1 MRKPTL
7 PHGDLMVSAEH
18 RSWVETSLNQLAAM
32 EIPDDLVQSVDRDDE
47 DFWSPEYSWA
57 RPYRVKDGDLI
68 VPVKGVLLHNFPYAF
83 GGFATGYDYIVAA
96 VRRGVNDPNVS
107 RVILHVNS
115 VGGLVSGCFDATD
128 ELFGMRGDK
137 PIIALADE
145 TALSAAYAIA
155 SAADEIVAARTGQVG
170 SVGVITAYI
179 EMSQALENAGI
190 KINLIYAGDRKADGH
205 PSQPLSDEA
214 RERIQTRV
222 NRSYEIFVSTV
233 ARNRGLSE
241 EAVRATEADFY
252 TSQEAVQNGLADRV
266 GTLGNLSAE
275 AENSPAREEDTMSK
289 EDTPAVDKAAHDAA
303 VAKATED
310 GRAQGISAERER
322 IAAILDSDEAKARPA
337 AARMLAFDTDKEPD
351 AAKASLAKLPE
362 EAKEQSSAPAAG
374 GEGEQ
379 HQQQRGASTFE
390 NQMNTTDNPNLAA
403 TDNGG
408 QQEATDVDVA
418 DAIFTSAGYKAAS

>member
-1 MRKPTL
+1 MSKPTL
-7 PHGDLMVSAEH
+7 PHGDLMVPAEH
-18 RSWVETSLNQLAAM
+18 RSWVETSLNQLARM
-32 EIPDDLVQSVDRDDE
+32 EIPDDLAQSVDRDDE

-57 RPYRVKDGDLI
+57 RPYRVREGDLI
-68 VPVKGVLLHNFPYAF
+68 IPVQGVLLHNFPYAF
-83 GGFATGYDYIVAA
+83 GSFATGYDYIVAA
-96 VRRGVNDPNVS
+96 ARRGAHDPNVN

-115 VGGLVSGCFDATD
+115 PGGLVSGCFDATD
-128 ELFGMRGDK
+128 ELFGLRGEK

-170 SVGVITAYI
+170 SIGVMTSYV

-190 KINLIYAGDRKADGH
+190 KVNLIYAGDRKADGH

-214 RERIQTRV
+214 RDRIQTRV
-222 NRSYEIFVSTV
+222 NRSYDIFVSTV

-266 GTLGNLSAE
+266 GTLGNLSAD
-275 AENSPAREEDTMSK
+275 AENSPETEDDTMSK

-303 VAKATED
+303 VAKAAED
-310 GRAQGISAERER
+310 GRAQGVSAERER

-362 EAKEQSSAPAAG
+362 EVNQSGPAET
-374 GEGEQ
+374 GEGQ
-379 HQQQRGASTFE
+379 SQARGASTFE
-390 NQMNTTDNPNLAA
+390 NQMATTPNPNLAA
-403 TDNGG
+403 TDTKDG
-408 QQEATDVDVA
+408 QDEATDADVA
-418 DAIFTSAGYKAAS
+418 DAIFTSAGYQAAS